1 MSRPQLGL
9 RGVHLY
15 VAVIIAA
22 GGALLYYAVNQDFSA
37 VADSYVEFWMLVG
50 FVALG
55 ELLPVNVSRVDG
67 SGEITTSTIFTF
79 AILLRFGTWPAV
91 LAQVIASVAADLA
104 QQKPLL
110 KATFNASQYTIA
122 VAAGGFALSLLT
134 DAPIHGALP
143 GFGAADLPGIL
154 LSATAFFLL
163 NHFLTRVAIALD
175 QKKPV
180 LAFCSEGL
188 AYHISTN
195 GVLLALSPIAVVV
208 AERSLVLVPLLALP
222 MALVYTS
229 ATISAEK
236 EYKSH
241 QATHDGLTGLPN
253 RTLFYERVEQAIESS
268 RRGNRKAALML
279 IDLDR
284 FKEVNDSLGHHIGD
298 LLLEKIGVRLR
309 DAMRKGDTVARMGGD
324 EFAVVISDI
333 SGVEDAG
340 HAAARFLESLERPI
354 ELEEVAQD
362 LTLDVEGSI
371 GVVICPDD
379 GTDVDTL
386 MQRADVAMYTAKE
399 VHNGYEF
406 YSTERDQ
413 NTPKQL
419 ALLGELRKAMED
431 DELILSFQPKVA
443 MDTGLVTGVE
453 ALLRWH
459 HPKRGLIS
467 PDEFIPQAERTGL
480 IHALTRYTI
489 EKSLDQL
496 REWRAAGLHMN
507 VAVNLSRPNLINLQ
521 FPTEIAQLLRD
532 RGVPPSNLELEIT
545 ESSVMADPLRAR
557 VVLAKLSDQ
566 GILLSLDDFGA
577 GYSSLAHLKRM
588 PVDQIKIDKSFVIGM
603 LTNDNDR
610 VIVRSIVDLGR
621 NLGLSVVAEGVE
633 SAATWE
639 ALMAMGCDM
648 AQGYWLGEPMA
659 AGDVL
664 QRIRELEVK
673 ALSFAQF
680 ARPPRI

>member
-1 MSRPQLGL
+1 
-9 RGVHLY
+9 
-15 VAVIIAA
+15 
-22 GGALLYYAVNQDFSA
+22 
-37 VADSYVEFWMLVG
+37 
-50 FVALG
+50 
-55 ELLPVNVSRVDG
+55 
-67 SGEITTSTIFTF
+67 
-79 AILLRFGTWPAV
+79 
-91 LAQVIASVAADLA
+91 
-104 QQKPLL
+104 
-110 KATFNASQYTIA
+110 
-122 VAAGGFALSLLT
+122 
-134 DAPIHGALP
+134 
-143 GFGAADLPGIL
+143 
-154 LSATAFFLL
+154 
-163 NHFLTRVAIALD
+163 
-175 QKKPV
+175 
-180 LAFCSEGL
+180 
-188 AYHISTN
+188 
-195 GVLLALSPIAVVV
+195 
-208 AERSLVLVPLLALP
+208 

-236 EYKSH
+236 EHKSH
-241 QATHDGLTGLPN
+241 QALHDGLTGLPN
-253 RTLFYERVEQAIESS
+253 RTLFYERVEQAIDAS
-268 RRGNRKAALML
+268 RRGNQKAALML

-309 DAMRKGDTVARMGGD
+309 EAMRKGDTVARMGGD

-333 SGVEDAG
+333 SGVEDAR
-340 HAAARFLESLERPI
+340 HAAARFLQSLERPI

-406 YSTERDQ
+406 YSTDRDR

-431 DELILSFQPKVA
+431 DELFLCFQPKVA

-489 EKSLDQL
+489 EKALDQL

-521 FPTEIAQLLRD
+521 FPTEIAQLLSD

-557 VVLAKLSDQ
+557 VVLAKLAEQ

-588 PVDQIKIDKSFVIGM
+588 PVNQIKIDKSFVIGM
-603 LTNDNDR
+603 LSNDNDR

-633 SAATWE
+633 SGAAWE

-648 AQGYWLGEPMA
+648 AQGFWLGEPMA
-659 AGDVL
+659 PGDVL

-673 ALSFAQF
+673 ALNLAQL
-680 ARPPRI
+680 ARQPRR

>member
-1 MSRPQLGL
+1 
-9 RGVHLY
+9 VHFY

-22 GGALLYYAVNQDFSA
+22 GGTLFAYALNQDFGT
-37 VADSYVEFWMLVG
+37 VADSYGEFWMLVG

-55 ELLPVNVSRVDG
+55 ELLPVNVSRLDG
-67 SGEITTSTIFTF
+67 GGEITTSTIFSF

-104 QQKPLL
+104 QQKPLI

-122 VAAGGFALSLLT
+122 VAAGGYALSFLT
-134 DAPIHGALP
+134 DAPMHGALP
-143 GFGAADLPGIL
+143 GFGATDLPGIL
-154 LSATAFFLL
+154 LAASAFFLL

-175 QKKPV
+175 QRKPV
-180 LAFCSEGL
+180 LAFCSESLG
-188 AYHISTN
+188 YHVSTN

-229 ATISAEK
+229 ATINAEK

-241 QATHDGLTGLPN
+241 QALHDGLTGLPN
-253 RTLFYERVEQAIESS
+253 RTFFYERVVEAIEQS
-268 RRGNRKAALML
+268 RHGNHKAALML

-309 DAMRKGDTVARMGGD
+309 EAMRKGDTVARMGGD
-324 EFAVVISDI
+324 EFAVLISNVD
-333 SGVEDAG
+333 GVENAR
-340 HAAARFLESLERPI
+340 HAAARFLEALERPI
-354 ELEEVAQD
+354 ELEEVARD

-399 VHNGYEF
+399 VRTGYEF
-406 YSTERDQ
+406 YSTDRDQ

-419 ALLGELRKAMED
+419 ALLGDLRKAMED
-431 DELILSFQPKVA
+431 CELVMCYQPKVA

-453 ALLRWH
+453 ALLRWN
-459 HPKRGLIS
+459 HPRRGLIA

-496 REWRAAGLHMN
+496 SEWRRAGLHLN
-507 VAVNLSRPNLINLQ
+507 VAVNLSRPNLLNLQ
-521 FPTEIAQLLRD
+521 FPAEIAELLND
-532 RGVPPSNLELEIT
+532 RGVPPSSLELEIT

-557 VVLAKLSDQ
+557 VVLAKLAEL
-566 GILLSLDDFGA
+566 GISLSLDDFGA

-588 PVDQIKIDKSFVIGM
+588 PVNQIKIDKSFVIGM

-621 NLGLSVVAEGVE
+621 NLRLTVVAEGVE
-633 SAATWE
+633 TSATWE
-639 ALMAMGCDM
+639 ALMAIGCDM

-659 AGDVL
+659 APDVL

-673 ALSFAQF
+673 ALNIARFAK
-680 ARPPRI
+680 PPRR

>member
-1 MSRPQLGL
+1 MSQTLPGVR
-9 RGVHLY
+9 RVHLY

-22 GGALLYYAVNQDFSA
+22 GATLFAYALNQDFTA
-37 VADSYVEFWMLVG
+37 VADSYGEFWMLVG

-104 QQKPLL
+104 QQKPLI
-110 KATFNASQYTIA
+110 KATFNASQYTLA
-122 VAAGGFALSLLT
+122 VAAGGYALSLLT
-134 DAPIHGALP
+134 DAPMHGALP
-143 GFGAADLPGIL
+143 GFGATDLPGIL
-154 LSATAFFLL
+154 ISATAFFLL

-175 QKKPV
+175 QGRRV
-180 LAFCSEGL
+180 LAFCSESLG
-188 AYHISTN
+188 YHLSTN

-229 ATISAEK
+229 ATITAEK

-241 QATHDGLTGLPN
+241 QALHDGLTGLPN
-253 RTLFYERVEQAIESS
+253 RTFFYERVQEAIEAS
-268 RRGNRKAALML
+268 RRGNHKAALML

-309 DAMRKGDTVARMGGD
+309 EAMRRGDTVARMGGD
-324 EFAVVISDI
+324 EFAVVIADVA
-333 SGVEDAG
+333 GVEDAG
-340 HAAARFLESLERPI
+340 RAAARFLEALERPI

-399 VHNGYEF
+399 IHNGFEF
-406 YSTERDQ
+406 YSRDRDK

-419 ALLGELRKAMED
+419 ALLGDLRKAMEE
-431 DELILSFQPKVA
+431 DELVLCYQPKVA
-443 MDTGLVTGVE
+443 LATGLVTGVE

-459 HPKRGLIS
+459 HPRRGLIS

-480 IHALTRYTI
+480 IHTLTRYTI

-496 REWRAAGLHMN
+496 REWRDAGLHLNM
-507 VAVNLSRPNLINLQ
+507 AVNLSRPNLINLQ
-521 FPTEIAQLLRD
+521 FPTEISALLD
-532 RGVPPSNLELEIT
+532 ERGVPASHLELEIT

-557 VVLAKLSDQ
+557 VVLAKLAEL
-566 GILLSLDDFGA
+566 GISLSLDDFGA

-588 PVDQIKIDKSFVIGM
+588 PVNQIKIDKSFVIGM
-603 LTNDNDR
+603 LSNDNDR

-621 NLGLSVVAEGVE
+621 NLGMSVVAEGVE
-633 SAATWE
+633 TAATWD
-639 ALMAMGCDM
+639 ALMALGCDM
-648 AQGYWLGEPMA
+648 AQGYWLGEPMSSE
-659 AGDVL
+659 DVIP
-664 QRIRELEVK
+664 RIRELEVK
-673 ALSFAQF
+673 ALNMAQL
-680 ARPPRI
+680 ARRPPG